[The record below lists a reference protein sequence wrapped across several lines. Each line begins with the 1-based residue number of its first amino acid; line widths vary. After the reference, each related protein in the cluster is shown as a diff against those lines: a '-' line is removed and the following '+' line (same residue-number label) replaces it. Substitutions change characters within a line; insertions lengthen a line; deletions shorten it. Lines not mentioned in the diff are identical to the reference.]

1 MGAGI
6 AALLD
11 TDLESP
17 QLVFGVATAG
27 GLLGLI
33 AAESYVDAAPD
44 AGRRGAR
51 ISFNPASILS
61 IATRTQGN
69 HSLINVR
76 F

>member
-6 AALLD
+6 AALIN
-11 TDLESP
+11 TDLDSP
-17 QLVFGVATAG
+17 QLVFGMATAG

-33 AAESYVDAAPD
+33 VAETYVDAAAD

-51 ISFNPASILS
+51 ISFNTASILS
-61 IATRTQGN
+61 MAAGTPGN
-69 HSLINVR
+69 HSLITVR